1 MNRHQIVTLFAIA
14 ALGLSL
20 LTGTSVAQTKS
31 VKGQLVGAWTLV
43 SWVQTRS
50 DGSKNYRFGTDPRG
64 INTFDVNGHFSLI
77 ITRSDLPK
85 VSSGDANKVTAE
97 EAQAITKGSIG
108 YFGTY
113 TVDEED
119 KTLSLHLEG
128 TSLVNQL
135 GIEQKRVITS
145 ISAEELKYRNS
156 TAVGG
161 GQLEVVWKRAK

>member
-1 MNRHQIVTLFAIA
+1 
-14 ALGLSL
+14 
-20 LTGTSVAQTKS
+20 
-31 VKGQLVGAWTLV
+31 
-43 SWVQTRS
+43 
-50 DGSKNYRFGTDPRG
+50 
-64 INTFDVNGHFSLI
+64 
-77 ITRSDLPK
+77 
-85 VSSGDANKVTAE
+85 VTAE

-113 TVDEED
+113 TIDEED

-145 ISAEELKYRNS
+145 IGAEELKYRNP

>member
-1 MNRHQIVTLFAIA
+1 MNRHQIVTLSAIA

-43 SWVQTRS
+43 SWIQTRL

-77 ITRSDLPK
+77 ITRSDLPR
-85 VSSGDANKVTAE
+85 VSSGDADKVTAE

-113 TVDEED
+113 TIEED

-128 TSLVNQL
+128 TSLVNQI

-145 ISAEELKYRNS
+145 ISAEELKYRNP